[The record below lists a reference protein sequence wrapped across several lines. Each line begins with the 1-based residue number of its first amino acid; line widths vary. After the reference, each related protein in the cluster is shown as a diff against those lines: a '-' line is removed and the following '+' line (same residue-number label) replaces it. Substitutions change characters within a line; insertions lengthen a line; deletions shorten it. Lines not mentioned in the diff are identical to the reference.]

1 MRPRVVLEMLVV
13 LGVVG
18 LALELAE
25 GHTWVLIASGVAA
38 AIWLLARSY

>member
-1 MRPRVVLEMLVV
+1 MRPPVVLEMLVV

-38 AIWLLARSY
+38 AIWLLARNH